1 MTDSNNLPTECQIKT
16 TCPYCG
22 VGCGVSAKI
31 ENDQII
37 AVSGDQQHPANL
49 GKLCVKGAAL
59 DKTMGSQGRLLHPS
73 IEGQTVSWETA
84 IETVADKL
92 NSIREEHGP
101 GAIAFYLSGQLLTE
115 DYYIANK
122 LAKGFIGTGHVDTN
136 SRLCMSSAVAGY
148 KRAFGADA
156 VPCNY
161 EDLEECNLLV
171 LTGSNAAWTHPV
183 LYRRIAAAKEKNP
196 AMKVVVIDPR
206 RTATC
211 DLADLHLAIAPGSDA
226 FVFSGLLN
234 YLKQTDNLDR
244 DYIQQHT
251 QGFEAAIAETMSIG
265 QAELEEKVGVN
276 PEDLATFYQW
286 YAETEKTIT
295 FYSMGV
301 NQSATGTDKC
311 NAIINCHLATGRIG
325 KVGAGPFSITGQP
338 NAMGGREVGGL
349 ANMLAAHMDYSREN
363 LATVSEF
370 WNSDNISQ
378 QPGFKAVEMF
388 DAIADGRIK
397 AIWIMGTNPVV
408 SMPNANLVKTALEQ
422 CDTVIVSDCIAQT
435 DTTATANILL
445 PASGWGEKCGTVTN
459 SERRI
464 SRQRALVAP
473 IAEAKSDWWIIS
485 RVAQAMGFD
494 SAFDYKSA
502 RDIFVEHAQ
511 LSGYKNGGNN
521 NGKRLFNISALS
533 EISAAEYD
541 QLEPVQWPVTTAKPN
556 GTERLF
562 EDDQFITP
570 SGRAQFVAVAASLP
584 LRRKSEEQFP
594 LILNSGRIRDQW
606 HTMTRTGRASELL
619 NHIEQPTVAIHS
631 QTAKDF
637 GLEDGDLAEITTQK
651 GSIKVVT
658 QIDPGMKLKQ
668 LFVPIHWNDQ
678 FASSARVDSL
688 VAPIIDG
695 VSGQPEFKY
704 SRAAINKVE
713 TPCWA
718 TVVSRNKINCSEFI
732 NWVLSPLPDN
742 LGFIYQVALDSD
754 FDWQA
759 YMAAANSDL
768 SAEPQAYAQFFDRA
782 NLDQRLICYTDNR
795 MELAIF
801 SHRDKQA
808 LPPKTWMQTL
818 LNNSAIDTYWSLLS
832 GPNNS
837 QQQDSS
843 RLICSCFKVSEQR
856 IVDAIKAGANS
867 AEELG
872 EQLNCGTNCGSCIPE
887 LNSLIALSDT
897 QLGAQQLESSAL
909 YEEIPPPPITST
921 IG

>member
-1 MTDSNNLPTECQIKT
+1 MTDSDNLPTECQIKT

-22 VGCGVSAKI
+22 VGCGVSAKV

-59 DKTMGSQGRLLHPS
+59 DKTMGSRGRLLHPS

-84 IETVADKL
+84 IETVADRL
-92 NSIREEHGP
+92 NTIREEHGP

-115 DYYIANK
+115 DYYVANK

-161 EDLEECNLLV
+161 EDLEQCDLLV

-226 FVFSGLLN
+226 FVFNGLLGYLEQNNSLDQN
-234 YLKQTDNLDR
+234 Y
-244 DYIQQHT
+244 IAQHT
-251 QGFEAAIAETMSIG
+251 EGFETALAEALSHS
-265 QAELEEKVGVN
+265 QAELEEKIAVSSD
-276 PEDLATFYQW
+276 DLQTFYQW
-286 YAETEKTIT
+286 FAETEKAIT

-349 ANMLAAHMDYSREN
+349 ANMLAAHMDYSSETI
-363 LATVSEF
+363 ATVREF
-370 WNSDNISQ
+370 WKADNMSQ
-378 QPGFKAVEMF
+378 EPGFKAVDLF
-388 DAIADGRIK
+388 DAVADGRIK

-408 SMPNANLVKTALEQ
+408 SMPDANRVKAALEQ
-422 CDTVIVSDCIAQT
+422 CDTVIVSDCIAET

-445 PASGWGEKCGTVTN
+445 PASGWGEKSGTVTN

-464 SRQRALVAP
+464 SRQRALVTP
-473 IAEAKSDWWIIS
+473 IADAKSDWWIIS
-485 RVAQAMGFD
+485 KVAQAMGFKD
-494 SAFDYKSA
+494 AFNYQSA
-502 RDIFVEHAQ
+502 RDIFVEHAR
-511 LSGYKNGGNN
+511 LSGFKNGGS
-521 NGKRLFNISALS
+521 RLFNISALS
-533 EISAAEYD
+533 EITELEYD
-541 QLEPVQWPVTTAKPN
+541 QLSPIQWPVTAAKPN
-556 GTERLF
+556 GSERLF
-562 EDDQFITP
+562 EGGQFITP
-570 SGRAQFVAVAASLP
+570 NGKARFITVAASLP
-584 LRRKSEEQFP
+584 LRRKSEEKFP
-594 LILNSGRIRDQW
+594 LTLNSGRIRDQW

-619 NHIEQPTVAIHS
+619 THIEQPTVAIHP

-637 GLEDGDLAEITTQK
+637 GLENGDLAEITTQQS
-651 GSIKVVT
+651 SIKVIT
-658 QIDPGMKLKQ
+658 QIDAGMQLKQ

-678 FASSARVDSL
+678 FASSARVDAL
-688 VAPIIDG
+688 VATIIDP

-704 SRAAINKVE
+704 SRANLKKVK

-718 TVVSRNKINCSEFI
+718 TVVSRNKINCSDFI
-732 NWVLSPLPDN
+732 NWVVSPLPES

-754 FDWQA
+754 FNWQT
-759 YMAAANSDL
+759 YIAAASSDL
-768 SAEPQAYAQFFDRA
+768 SAAPQAYAQFSDRA
-782 NLDQRLICYTDNR
+782 NLDQRLICYTDDR

-818 LNNSAIDTYWSLLS
+818 LNNSVIDTYWSLLS
-832 GPNNS
+832 GPSNS
-837 QQQDSS
+837 QQPDS

-856 IVDAIKAGANS
+856 IVEAIEAGANS
-867 AEELG
+867 AEALG

-887 LNSLIALSDT
+887 LNSLIALST
-897 QLGAQQLESSAL
+897 AKPNSQLDSQLEGPML
-909 YEEIPPPPITST
+909 FEEIPPSPITST

>member
-1 MTDSNNLPTECQIKT
+1 MSNSNNLQTESPIKT

-22 VGCGVSAKI
+22 VGCGVSATI

-59 DKTMGSQGRLLHPS
+59 DKTMDSQGRLLHPS
-73 IEGQTVSWETA
+73 IDGQTVSWETA

-92 NSIREEHGP
+92 NTIRAEHGP
-101 GAIAFYLSGQLLTE
+101 EAIAFYLSGQLLTE
-115 DYYIANK
+115 DYYVANK
-122 LAKGFIGTGHVDTN
+122 LAKGFIGSGHVDTN

-161 EDLEECNLLV
+161 EDLEQCDLLV

-196 AMKVVVIDPR
+196 AMRVVVIDPR

-226 FVFSGLLN
+226 FVFNGLLR
-234 YLKQTDNLDR
+234 YLKLNNSLDQH
-244 DYIQQHT
+244 YIEQHT
-251 QGFEAAIAETMSIG
+251 EGFEAAIAEALSLS
-265 QAELEEKVGVN
+265 QVELEEKIAVSA
-276 PEDLATFYQW
+276 EDLQTFYQW
-286 YAETEKTIT
+286 FAETEKAIT
-295 FYSMGV
+295 FYCMGI

-311 NAIINCHLATGRIG
+311 NAIINCHLASGRIG

-349 ANMLAAHMDYSREN
+349 ANMLAAHMDYNTDN

-378 QPGFKAVEMF
+378 QPGFKAVDMF
-388 DAIADGRIK
+388 DAVADGRIK

-408 SMPNANLVKTALEQ
+408 SMPDAGAVKAALEQ
-422 CDTVIVSDCIAQT
+422 CETVIVSDCIAQT

-485 RVAQAMGFD
+485 KVAQAMGFKE
-494 SAFDYKSA
+494 AFNYQSA

-511 LSGYKNGGNN
+511 LSSYKNSGQ
-521 NGKRLFNISALS
+521 RLFNISALADLS
-533 EISAAEYD
+533 IAEYD
-541 QLEPVQWPVTTAKPN
+541 QLKPIQWPVTAAKPK

-562 EDDQFITP
+562 EDGQFVTASGKAQFI
-570 SGRAQFVAVAASLP
+570 AVSADLP
-584 LRRKSEEQFP
+584 QRRKSQEDFP
-594 LILNSGRIRDQW
+594 LVLNSGRIRDQW

-619 NHIEQPTVAIHS
+619 THIDQPMVAIHP
-631 QTAKDF
+631 QTAQAA
-637 GLEDGDLAEITTQK
+637 GLEDGDLAEVSTQQ
-651 GSIKVVT
+651 GSIKVICL
-658 QIDPGMKLKQ
+658 IDAGMQTGQ

-678 FASSARVDSL
+678 FASSACVDRL
-688 VAPIIDG
+688 VAAITDK

-704 SRAAINKVE
+704 SRAAIKKIDS
-713 TPCWA
+713 PCWA
-718 TVVSRNKINCSEFI
+718 TVVSRNKIDCSAFI
-732 NWVLSPLPDN
+732 NWTLSPLAN
-742 LGFIYQVALDSD
+742 ELGFIYQVALDSD
-754 FDWQA
+754 FNWQTYIA
-759 YMAAANSDL
+759 ETNSDL
-768 SAEPQAYAQFFDRA
+768 SADPQAYAQFSDVA

-808 LPPKTWMQTL
+808 LPPKTWMQSL
-818 LNNSAIDTYWSLLS
+818 LNNSAIDSYWSLLS

-837 QQQDSS
+837 QQQDSK
-843 RLICSCFKVSEQR
+843 LICSCFKVSEQR
-856 IVDAIKAGANS
+856 IVEAIAAGATS
-867 AEELG
+867 AQALG

-887 LNSLIALSDT
+887 LNSLIAENKPDSPVLF
-897 QLGAQQLESSAL
+897 
-909 YEEIPPPPITST
+909 EEILPTPITSP

>member
-1 MTDSNNLPTECQIKT
+1 MTHSDNLLTESPTKT

-22 VGCGVSAKI
+22 VGCGVSATI

-37 AVSGDQQHPANL
+37 AVSGDRQHPANL

-59 DKTMGSQGRLLHPS
+59 DKTMGSQGRLLEPS
-73 IEGQTVSWETA
+73 VDGQAVSWETA

-92 NSIREEHGP
+92 NTIREKHGP

-115 DYYIANK
+115 DYYVANK

-148 KRAFGADA
+148 KRAFGSDA

-161 EDLEECNLLV
+161 EDLEQCDLLV
-171 LTGSNAAWTHPV
+171 MTGSNAAWTHPV

-196 AMKVVVIDPR
+196 AMRVVVIDPR
-206 RTATC
+206 QTATC

-226 FVFSGLLN
+226 FVFSGLLK
-234 YLKQTDNLDR
+234 YLKQTDSLDR
-244 DYIQQHT
+244 DYIEQYT
-251 QGFEAAIAETMSIG
+251 QGFDAAIAQTMSVG
-265 QAELEEKVGVN
+265 QVELEKKIGVN

-349 ANMLAAHMDYSREN
+349 ANMLAAHMDYSTEN

-370 WNSDNISQ
+370 WNSDNMSQ

-408 SMPNANLVKTALEQ
+408 SMPDANLVKAALEQ

-464 SRQRALVAP
+464 SRQRSLVTP

-485 RVAQAMGFD
+485 RVAQAMGFA
-494 SAFDYKSA
+494 SAFNYQSA
-502 RDIFVEHAQ
+502 RDIFVEHAR
-511 LSGYKNGGNN
+511 LSGFKN
-521 NGKRLFNISALS
+521 NGTRLFNISALS
-533 EISAAEYD
+533 EISAEEYD
-541 QLEPVQWPVTTAKPN
+541 QLEPVQWPVTAAKPN

-562 EDDQFITP
+562 EDGQFITP
-570 SGRAQFVAVAASLP
+570 SGKAQFVAVAATLP
-584 LRRKSEEQFP
+584 LPRKAEEQFP

-619 NHIEQPTVAIHS
+619 THIEQPTVAIHP

-637 GLEDGDLAEITTQK
+637 GLENGDLAEITTQQ
-651 GSIKVVT
+651 GSINVVA
-658 QIDPGMKLKQ
+658 QIDPGMQLKQ

-704 SRAAINKVE
+704 SRAAIKKIE

-718 TVVSRNKINCSEFI
+718 TVVSRNRISCSEFI
-732 NWVLSPLPDN
+732 NWVVSPLPGN
-742 LGFIYQVALDSD
+742 LGFIYQVALGSD

-759 YMAAANSDL
+759 YMVAANSDL
-768 SAEPQAYAQFFDRA
+768 STDPRAYAQFSDRA
-782 NLDQRLICYTDNR
+782 NLDQRLICYTDKR

-837 QQQDSS
+837 QQDSS

-856 IVDAIKAGANS
+856 IVDAIEAGANS
-867 AEELG
+867 AEALG

-887 LNSLIALSDT
+887 LNSLIA
-897 QLGAQQLESSAL
+897 QLNTSQPDNSELF
-909 YEEIPPPPITST
+909 EEISLSPTTST

>member
-1 MTDSNNLPTECQIKT
+1 MTHSDNLLTESPTKT

-22 VGCGVSAKI
+22 VGCGVSATI

-37 AVSGDQQHPANL
+37 AVSGDRQHPANL

-59 DKTMGSQGRLLHPS
+59 DKTMGSQGRLLEPS
-73 IEGQTVSWETA
+73 VDGQAVSWETA

-92 NSIREEHGP
+92 NTIREKHGP

-115 DYYIANK
+115 DYYVANK

-148 KRAFGADA
+148 KRAFGSDA

-161 EDLEECNLLV
+161 EDLEQCDLLV
-171 LTGSNAAWTHPV
+171 MTGSNAAWTHPV

-196 AMKVVVIDPR
+196 AMRVVVIDPR
-206 RTATC
+206 QTATC

-226 FVFSGLLN
+226 FVFSGLLK
-234 YLKQTDNLDR
+234 YLKQTDSLDR
-244 DYIQQHT
+244 DYIEQYT
-251 QGFEAAIAETMSIG
+251 QGFDAAIAQTMSVG
-265 QAELEEKVGVN
+265 QVELEKKIGVN

-349 ANMLAAHMDYSREN
+349 ANMLAAHMDYSTEN

-370 WNSDNISQ
+370 WNSDNMSQ

-408 SMPNANLVKTALEQ
+408 SMPDANLVKAALEQ

-464 SRQRALVAP
+464 SRQRSLVTP

-485 RVAQAMGFD
+485 RVAQAMGFA
-494 SAFDYKSA
+494 SAFNYQSA
-502 RDIFVEHAQ
+502 RDIFVEHAR
-511 LSGYKNGGNN
+511 LSGFKN
-521 NGKRLFNISALS
+521 NGTRLFNISALS
-533 EISAAEYD
+533 EISAEEYD
-541 QLEPVQWPVTTAKPN
+541 QLEPVQWPVTAAKPN

-562 EDDQFITP
+562 EDGQFITP
-570 SGRAQFVAVAASLP
+570 SGKAQFVAVAATLP
-584 LRRKSEEQFP
+584 LPRKAEEQFP
-594 LILNSGRIRDQW
+594 MILNSGRIRDQW

-619 NHIEQPTVAIHS
+619 THIEQPTVAIHP

-637 GLEDGDLAEITTQK
+637 GLENGDLAEITTQQ
-651 GSIKVVT
+651 GSINVVA
-658 QIDPGMKLKQ
+658 QIDPGMQLKQ

-704 SRAAINKVE
+704 SRAAIKKIE

-718 TVVSRNKINCSEFI
+718 TVVSRNRISCSEFI
-732 NWVLSPLPDN
+732 NWVVSPLPGN
-742 LGFIYQVALDSD
+742 LGFIYQVALGSD

-759 YMAAANSDL
+759 YMVAANSDL
-768 SAEPQAYAQFFDRA
+768 STDPRAYAQFSDRA
-782 NLDQRLICYTDNR
+782 NLDQRLICYTDKR

-837 QQQDSS
+837 QQDSS

-856 IVDAIKAGANS
+856 IVDAIEAGANS
-867 AEELG
+867 AEALG

-887 LNSLIALSDT
+887 LNSLIA
-897 QLGAQQLESSAL
+897 QLNTSQPDNSELF
-909 YEEIPPPPITST
+909 EEISLSPTTST

>member
-1 MTDSNNLPTECQIKT
+1 MTHSDNLLTESPTKT

-22 VGCGVSAKI
+22 VGCGVSATI

-37 AVSGDQQHPANL
+37 AVSGDRQHPANL

-59 DKTMGSQGRLLHPS
+59 DKTMGSQGRLLEPS
-73 IEGQTVSWETA
+73 VDGQAVSWETA

-92 NSIREEHGP
+92 NTIREKHGP

-115 DYYIANK
+115 DYYVANK

-148 KRAFGADA
+148 KRAFGSDA

-161 EDLEECNLLV
+161 EDLEQCDLLV
-171 LTGSNAAWTHPV
+171 MTGSNAAWTHPV

-196 AMKVVVIDPR
+196 AMRVVVIDPR
-206 RTATC
+206 QTATC

-226 FVFSGLLN
+226 FVFSGLLK
-234 YLKQTDNLDR
+234 YLKQTDSLDR
-244 DYIQQHT
+244 DYIEQYT
-251 QGFEAAIAETMSIG
+251 QGFDAAIAQTMSVG
-265 QAELEEKVGVN
+265 QAELEKKIGVN

-349 ANMLAAHMDYSREN
+349 ANMLAAHMDYSTEN

-370 WNSDNISQ
+370 WNSDNMSQ

-408 SMPNANLVKTALEQ
+408 SMPDANLVKAALEQ

-464 SRQRALVAP
+464 SRQRSLVTP

-485 RVAQAMGFD
+485 RVAQAMGFA
-494 SAFDYKSA
+494 SAFNYQSA
-502 RDIFVEHAQ
+502 RDIFVEHAR
-511 LSGYKNGGNN
+511 LSGFKN
-521 NGKRLFNISALS
+521 NGTRLFNISALS
-533 EISAAEYD
+533 EISAEEYD
-541 QLEPVQWPVTTAKPN
+541 QLEPVQWPVTAAKPN

-562 EDDQFITP
+562 EDGQFITP
-570 SGRAQFVAVAASLP
+570 SGRAQFVAVAATLP
-584 LRRKSEEQFP
+584 LPRKAEEQFP

-619 NHIEQPTVAIHS
+619 THIEQPTVAIHP

-637 GLEDGDLAEITTQK
+637 GLENGDLAEITTQQ
-651 GSIKVVT
+651 GSINVVA
-658 QIDPGMKLKQ
+658 QIDPGMQLKQ

-704 SRAAINKVE
+704 SRAAIKKIE

-718 TVVSRNKINCSEFI
+718 TVVSRNRISCSEFI
-732 NWVLSPLPDN
+732 NWVVSPLPGN
-742 LGFIYQVALDSD
+742 LGFIYQVALGSD

-759 YMAAANSDL
+759 YMVAANSDL
-768 SAEPQAYAQFFDRA
+768 STDPRAYAQFSDRA
-782 NLDQRLICYTDNR
+782 NLDQRLICYTDKR

-837 QQQDSS
+837 QQDSS

-856 IVDAIKAGANS
+856 IVDAIEAGANS
-867 AEELG
+867 AEALG

-887 LNSLIALSDT
+887 LNSLIA
-897 QLGAQQLESSAL
+897 QLNTSQPDNSELF
-909 YEEIPPPPITST
+909 EEISLSPTTST